1 MGVRMDE
8 LVLIEDLIEVKQN
21 MIQFN
26 KDIKE
31 NEELRRRFFSHF
43 RQWYY
48 IKELD
53 MFAPSKYIGYKN
65 MNVLKY
71 NNKDGTGADG
81 RKTEAVLRN
90 WFEKKD
96 IPELLE
102 ELQERM
108 NGYGKVKINSEIH
121 ILKEEIKQI
130 EYELALNKKSNSEG
144 IPAIR
149 LLPMSADD
157 PEFGEKT
164 IEDVQEW
171 FTNELPY
178 RVYNFKRGMGTP
190 PGTLVLFQ
198 YKGRV
203 IASAILEEK
212 ILYKERTERGYSGAY
227 NFVPSSIAIF
237 TPIKPN
243 ELKSVWDKF
252 KGFNQSSQNLDINQF
267 NSFSN
272 LLLNKNFRYVL
283 EENRDEE
290 YFQEEIERTEID
302 SSILVEDI
310 PREPIIGKYN
320 HSLTIK
326 WKRNHVTSKK
336 AIVLAGFKC
345 EYDNSHM
352 FFKSSTSGENYVEA
366 HHLIPMEFQKQFE
379 NSLDVEANI
388 ISLCALCHKKVHHST
403 MEEKKPILKK
413 LFLER
418 RNRLEKC
425 EISIELLDLITMY
438 K

>member
-1 MGVRMDE
+1 MGE
-8 LVLIEDLIEVKQN
+8 FSLVEDLKEIKQN

-31 NEELRRRFFSHF
+31 NEEMRRRFFSHF

-65 MNVLKY
+65 MNALKY

-81 RKTEAVLRN
+81 RKTEAVLGK

-102 ELQERM
+102 ELQEKM
-108 NGYGKVKINSEIH
+108 NGYGRVKINSEIH
-121 ILKEEIKQI
+121 ILKEEIEQI
-130 EYELALNKKSNSEG
+130 EYELALKNNKG

-149 LLPMSADD
+149 LLPMSEDD
-157 PEFGEKT
+157 PEFGEKS
-164 IEDVQEW
+164 IEDLQEW
-171 FTNELPY
+171 FNDELPY
-178 RVYNFKRGMGTP
+178 RVYNFKKGMVTP

-198 YKGRV
+198 YKGCV

-212 ILYKERTERGYSGAY
+212 VLYGERTEGGYSGAY
-227 NFVPSSIAIF
+227 NFVPSSIAVF
-237 TPIKPN
+237 TPIKSN

-252 KGFNQSSQNLDINQF
+252 KGFNQSSQKLDVNQF
-267 NSFSN
+267 NSFCR

-283 EENRDEE
+283 EENQDEE

-302 SSILVEDI
+302 SSIVVEDL
-310 PREPIIGKYN
+310 PRELIEGEYN
-320 HSLTIK
+320 HSLTTK

-336 AIVLAGFKC
+336 AIVLADFKC

-352 FFKSSTSGENYVEA
+352 FFKSSTTGENYVEA

-379 NSLDVEANI
+379 KSLDIEANI

-403 MEEKKPILKK
+403 MEEKKPILES

-425 EISIELLDLITMY
+425 EISIELVDLITMY

>member
-1 MGVRMDE
+1 MSE
-8 LVLIEDLIEVKQN
+8 FLLIEDLREVKQN

-31 NEELRRRFFSHF
+31 NEEMRRRFFSHF

-53 MFAPSKYIGYKN
+53 IFAPSKYIGYKN
-65 MNVLKY
+65 MNAYKY
-71 NNKDGTGADG
+71 NNKDSKGADG
-81 RKTEAVLRN
+81 RKTEAILRK

-96 IPELLE
+96 MPELLE

-108 NGYGKVKINSEIH
+108 NEYGKVKINSEIH
-121 ILKEEIKQI
+121 ILKEEIEQI
-130 EYELALNKKSNSEG
+130 EYELILNKKNNSEG

-149 LLPMSADD
+149 LLPMSEDD
-157 PEFGEKT
+157 PEFGQKS
-164 IEDVQEW
+164 IEDLQEW
-171 FTNELPY
+171 FNDELPY
-178 RVYNFKRGMGTP
+178 RVYNFKRGMVTP

-198 YKGRV
+198 YKGCV

-212 ILYKERTERGYSGAY
+212 VLYEERTEGGYRGAY
-227 NFVPSSIAIF
+227 NFIPSSIAVF

-252 KGFNQSSQNLDINQF
+252 KGFNQSFQKLDVNQF
-267 NSFSN
+267 NSFCR
-272 LLLNKNFRYVL
+272 LLLNKKIRYVL
-283 EENRDEE
+283 EENQDEE

-302 SSILVEDI
+302 SSIVVEDI
-310 PREPIIGKYN
+310 PREPIKGKYN
-320 HSLTIK
+320 HSLTTK

-352 FFKSSTSGENYVEA
+352 FFKSSTTGENYVEA
-366 HHLIPMEFQKQFE
+366 HHLIPMEFQKQFGK
-379 NSLDVEANI
+379 SLDVEANI

-403 MEEKKPILKK
+403 MEEKKTILKSI
-413 LFLER
+413 FLER

-425 EISIELLDLITMY
+425 EISIELEDLITMY